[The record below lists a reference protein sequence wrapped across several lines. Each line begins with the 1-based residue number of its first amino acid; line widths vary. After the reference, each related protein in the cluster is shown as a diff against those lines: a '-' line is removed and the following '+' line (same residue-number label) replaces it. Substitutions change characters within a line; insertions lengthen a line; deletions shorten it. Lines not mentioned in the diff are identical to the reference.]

1 MPESW
6 EDLLPTHLKD
16 IKAEFSDA
24 HWSWDRRHRTALF
37 ITRLEGI
44 DEKWKWLGERLP
56 EKWSSASLKSAP
68 HLRFLAER
76 LKGLEPA
83 QELISQTVDEEW
95 VLFAAFWPWQD
106 ENTVS
111 IRVGAAALAEG
122 WVETSDLE
130 KCVRELM
137 TAG

>member
-16 IKAEFSDA
+16 IKAELSDA

-56 EKWSSASLKSAP
+56 ETWSSDSLKSAP

-83 QELISQTVDEEW
+83 QELISQTVDEE
-95 VLFAAFWPWQD
+95 FSRPFGPGKTRTRFDPRCQR
-106 ENTVS
+106 S
-111 IRVGAAALAEG
+111 PKVGRE
-122 WVETSDLE
+122 VTSACGSL
-130 KCVRELM
+130 
-137 TAG
+137 

>member
-56 EKWSSASLKSAP
+56 ESEMV
-68 HLRFLAER
+68 ER
-76 LKGLEPA
+76 L
-83 QELISQTVDEEW
+83 
-95 VLFAAFWPWQD
+95 
-106 ENTVS
+106 
-111 IRVGAAALAEG
+111 
-122 WVETSDLE
+122 SD
-130 KCVRELM
+130 
-137 TAG
+137 